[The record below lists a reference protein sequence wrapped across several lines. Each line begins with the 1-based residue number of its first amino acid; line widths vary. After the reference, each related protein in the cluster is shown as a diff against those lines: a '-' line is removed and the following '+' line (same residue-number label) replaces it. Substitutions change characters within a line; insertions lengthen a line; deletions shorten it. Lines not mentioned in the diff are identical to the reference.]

1 MNAAASHDP
10 GPQHQTLSQC
20 PQPGGKLP
28 GPRSARPG
36 HRVGPEVV
44 AVWFFVLDYE
54 LALGVIPSSLRDAS
68 YLSTQL
74 ARDCIQGPK
83 SLKSAVAKL
92 LR

>member
-1 MNAAASHDP
+1 MNTAASHDP

-54 LALGVIPSSLRDAS
+54 LALGVIPSSLRDA
-68 YLSTQL
+68 
-74 ARDCIQGPK
+74 
-83 SLKSAVAKL
+83 
-92 LR
+92 